1 MSTASNISMDY
12 LKIPT
17 NQETDNSEPRRTS
30 SFIQKPNS
38 INKRIPSNLSLPCVN
53 HGILKSS
60 NSSCRPLSIS
70 SHSSVYYSPMIDEY
84 DDQTELIPS
93 LVVPTIE
100 LSPSINNSQLE
111 NTSTD
116 NDQLQN
122 TAKKNDHH
130 FYIQRRYG
138 LSTLLTQSYWSNHPL
153 SLKKR
158 SNAENIDAYKI
169 VSILYGLV
177 IFIGGV
183 AFSISHAII
192 PTEQVGKIRHLAE
205 VYFTYLYWISIGWI
219 TFCIIDI
226 VRHRHKFDINS
237 KAINR
242 LDSNHKPHHN
252 PNLRLLD
259 NKRRAVPFNEQISQL
274 PPPPSFNL
282 QLFDDS
288 DEFQSENNDDENNH
302 EQNETSSFK
311 PVQDDDDDDD
321 DKSFRPTNRKSQSL
335 EDLSSKSSDVLRKRY
350 DRTRSALSRRLA
362 LDPGGVHNLRTYVR
376 HRKDSIVQ
384 RVMGYNYDDHS
395 TAGGLYIRVGIGI
408 FCLGTVIH
416 SGLSILSNLEN
427 RSCSRWTALMDDCS
441 RLLFSFIQFFF
452 IFKHSNLIIRAHEG
466 LARLAVMHIVVT
478 NLCVWFRMVVVE
490 TKSQILEISTHE
502 MAIAD
507 VVGGGSHSMNGSLHS
522 ISDNYRSST
531 IPYNCVQS
539 IEEARQVNAFIS
551 EGYMRLKPLLYPCTI
566 EFSLMSLTLFYLIWE
581 NIGKTFAYKMSDKAS
596 TKNVFMV
603 NCHASIKGLFA
614 GMIVFSC
621 TVISIILYAVFR
633 NKIGDDV
640 HGVSSLTTH
649 GENFLH
655 NRIHSREVIIRNI
668 TTTTLPSQ
676 HHLIIPPP
684 PPPPH
689 GPYTSIAKTPKKILY
704 SIAIVE
710 IVNLSLLIT
719 SLTATLWALIKIRKL
734 QYQRTTTRF
743 DDVLIVVSLT
753 GTYLYTIFSAF
764 ALLSNKNQSTWI
776 VYLKIAI
783 VILEFIEATVHA
795 LFILIALRKR
805 LSRLSKHQYPAR
817 EIITL
822 LIMLDLSLWFEETT
836 TTTKHE
842 ANPFQ
847 LAFYHTIPWS
857 IIAAIATPLQIFFRF
872 HASVC
877 LSHVWENMYILPAFE
892 PVAPHGL

>member
-1 MSTASNISMDY
+1 MFPTSNIPMNY
-12 LKIPT
+12 LKVPT
-17 NQETDNSEPRRTS
+17 NEKLDNTESRRTC
-30 SFIQKPNS
+30 SFIQNPNR
-38 INKRIPSNLSLPCVN
+38 IKKRAPSNASLPCIN

-60 NSSCRPLSIS
+60 NSSHRPQSIS
-70 SHSSVYYSPMIDEY
+70 SRSSVYYTPMISE
-84 DDQTELIPS
+84 DDDKVELISSIIVPPTTESSS
-93 LVVPTIE
+93 L
-100 LSPSINNSQLE
+100 INNNQLE
-111 NTSTD
+111 HTH
-116 NDQLQN
+116 
-122 TAKKNDHH
+122 KKNDGH
-130 FYIQRRYG
+130 FNIPRQYG
-138 LSTLLTQSYWSNHPL
+138 LSTLLRKSYWSNHPF
-153 SLKKR
+153 SLKG
-158 SNAENIDAYKI
+158 SNDENIDAYKI

-177 IFIGGV
+177 IFIVGV

-192 PTEQVGKIRHLAE
+192 PPDQVGNIRHLAE
-205 VYFTYLYWISIGWI
+205 IYFTYLYCVSIIWIF
-219 TFCIIDI
+219 FCIIDI
-226 VRHRHKFDINS
+226 VRHQQKFNINS
-237 KAINR
+237 KAIKR
-242 LDSNHKPHHN
+242 LDSTHKPIHN
-252 PNLRLLD
+252 PNLHLLV
-259 NKRRAVPFNEQISQL
+259 NKRQTSSLNQQISQL
-274 PPPPSFNL
+274 PPVPSFNL

-288 DEFQSENNDDENNH
+288 DEFQSEDNDNENSH
-302 EQNETSSFK
+302 EQNEINSHKQTH
-311 PVQDDDDDDD
+311 DNDDDDDD
-321 DKSFRPTNRKSQSL
+321 DKSLRHTDKKSHSFD
-335 EDLSSKSSDVLRKRY
+335 DLSAISSDVVRKRY
-350 DRTRSALSRRLA
+350 NRTRSVSSRRPA
-362 LDPGGVHNLRTYVR
+362 LDPGGAHNLRTYVR

-427 RSCSRWTALMDDCS
+427 RSCARWTALMDDCS

-490 TKSQILEISTHE
+490 TKSQIIETGAHE
-502 MAIAD
+502 MAIVH
-507 VVGGGSHSMNGSLHS
+507 VVGGSSHSMNNSHHS
-522 ISDNYRSST
+522 SHQNYPSST
-531 IPYNCVQS
+531 VPYHCLQS
-539 IEEARQVNAFIS
+539 IEEARLMNAFIN

-621 TVISIILYAVFR
+621 TVISVILYAVFR
-633 NKIGDDV
+633 NKIGDDL
-640 HGVSSLTTH
+640 HSASSLTNH
-649 GENFLH
+649 AGNVPH
-655 NRIHSREVIIRNI
+655 NRVHSRGIIITNT
-668 TTTTLPSQ
+668 TTTTLSTLHHVVVPSSSLA
-676 HHLIIPPP
+676 HSPL
-684 PPPPH
+684 
-689 GPYTSIAKTPKKILY
+689 TTTTTKTPTTILY

-710 IVNLSLLIT
+710 IVNLSLLLT
-719 SLTATLWALIKIRKL
+719 SLTATLWALMKIRKL
-734 QYQRTTTRF
+734 QYKRTTTRF
-743 DDVLIVVSLT
+743 DDVLIIVALA

-764 ALLSNKNQSTWI
+764 ALLSNKDQSTWLA
-776 VYLKIAI
+776 YLKIAI
-783 VILEFIEATVHA
+783 VVLEFIESTVHA
-795 LFILIALRKR
+795 FLILVALRKR
-805 LSRLSKHQYPAR
+805 IGRLSKLQYPAR

-857 IIAAIATPLQIFFRF
+857 IISAIATPLQIFFRF

-892 PVAPHGL
+892 QVAPHGL